1 MNRSSLSAARRSREL
16 ADTADGP
23 AVDVLVVGLGAT
35 GAGAALD
42 AAARGLTVVA
52 VDAHDLAFGTS
63 RWSSKLIHGGLRYLA
78 SAQFDVAHESAVERG
93 VLMERT
99 APHLVRAQPFV
110 LPLTPLVSRG
120 QAALARA
127 GFRAGDALRLTARTA
142 RATLPAPR
150 RLSAVETR
158 HLAPVLRADGLRGGL
173 LSWDG
178 RLTDDARLVT
188 ALARTAAA
196 HGARILTRVRA
207 TLELTGSGARIRDE
221 LTGREGHIRARAV
234 VNASG
239 VWAGD
244 LVDGIRI
251 RPSRGTHLVLRSEH
265 LGPLPTGLHVPVPGE
280 SNRFVLVLPQG
291 DGRVYLGLTDEPVE
305 GAVPDVPE
313 APETDI
319 GFLLDVLGC
328 VLDVPVHRGD
338 VVGAFAGLRPLLD
351 TTPDGTAASTADL
364 SRRHAVL
371 TSPDGVITVVGGKLT
386 TYRRMA
392 EDAVDAAVTA
402 RRLTAGPSPT
412 ASLPLVGAAP
422 PHVLGALR
430 TPDRLVGRYGTEAPA
445 VHALG
450 TRDPRLGE
458 PVLPGHPVT
467 RAELLWAVRHEG
479 ALDADDLLDRRTRIG
494 LVWYPRTVRR
504 RWRSR
509 TKSWVRPWLSWAD
522 GRGGGTDDGRPGRA
536 RDAGRPWRGDRR
548 RMARAR

>member
-1 MNRSSLSAARRSREL
+1 MSPTAGHTPATPLTPGASLSAARRGREL
-16 ADTADGP
+16 TESVDGP
-23 AVDVLVVGLGAT
+23 VVDVLVVGLGAT

-42 AAARGLTVVA
+42 AAARGLSVVA

-99 APHLVRAQPFV
+99 APHLVHAQPFV

-120 QAALARA
+120 QAALAQA
-127 GFRAGDALRLTARTA
+127 GFRAGDALRLAARTA

-150 RLSAVETR
+150 RLSVVETR
-158 HLAPVLRADGLRGGL
+158 HLAPALRPDGLRGGL

-196 HGARILTRVRA
+196 HGARVLTRVRA
-207 TLELTGSGARIRDE
+207 LELTGSGARVRDE
-221 LTGREGHIRARAV
+221 LTGEEGLIRARAV
-234 VNASG
+234 VNAAG

-244 LVDGIRI
+244 LVDGVRI
-251 RPSRGTHLVLRSEH
+251 RPSRGTHLVLRSDR
-265 LGPLPTGLHVPVPGE
+265 LGPLPAGLHVPVPGE
-280 SNRFVLVLPQG
+280 TNRFVLVLPQG
-291 DGRVYLGLTDEPVE
+291 DGRVYVGLTDEPVE
-305 GAVPDVPE
+305 GDIPDVPE
-313 APETDI
+313 VPETDV
-319 GFLLDVLGC
+319 GFLLDVLGS
-328 VLDVPVHRGD
+328 VLDVPLHRDD

-351 TTPDGTAASTADL
+351 TSSAHAGTAARTADI

-371 TSPDGVITVVGGKLT
+371 PSRDGVITVVGGKLT

-392 EDAVDAAVTA
+392 EDAVDAAVEA
-402 RRLTAGPSPT
+402 CRLPAGRSPT

-422 PHVLGALR
+422 PRALAALR
-430 TPDRLVGRYGTEAPA
+430 APRRLVRRYGTEAPA

-450 TRDPRLGE
+450 ARDPRLSE

-479 ALDADDLLDRRTRIG
+479 ALDEGDLLDRRTRIG
-494 LVWYPRTVRR
+494 LVPEDRVAALGAAQEALG
-504 RWRSR
+504 
-509 TKSWVRPWLSWAD
+509 KSP
-522 GRGGGTDDGRPGRA
+522 
-536 RDAGRPWRGDRR
+536 AGRD
-548 RMARAR
+548 